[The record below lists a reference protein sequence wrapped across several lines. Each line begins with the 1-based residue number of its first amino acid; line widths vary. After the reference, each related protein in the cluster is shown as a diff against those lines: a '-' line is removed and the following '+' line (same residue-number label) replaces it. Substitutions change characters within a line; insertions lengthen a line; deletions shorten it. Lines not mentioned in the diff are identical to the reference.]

1 VQPFGARVS
10 LGSILTAAKRQLKLH
25 SCRRGS
31 AAQQEKVST
40 KIRGD
45 SLPGGNSAIEFR
57 YERNTDEA
65 TSEAAR
71 VSPGELSLTGVAVR
85 EQMIR

>member
-25 SCRRGS
+25 GCRRGS
-31 AAQQEKVST
+31 AAQQEKVSR

-45 SLPGGNSAIEFR
+45 SLPGGNREIEFR

-65 TSEAAR
+65 TRKAAR
-71 VSPGELSLTGVAVR
+71 VPPGELSLTAVAVR
-85 EQMIR
+85 EQMLG